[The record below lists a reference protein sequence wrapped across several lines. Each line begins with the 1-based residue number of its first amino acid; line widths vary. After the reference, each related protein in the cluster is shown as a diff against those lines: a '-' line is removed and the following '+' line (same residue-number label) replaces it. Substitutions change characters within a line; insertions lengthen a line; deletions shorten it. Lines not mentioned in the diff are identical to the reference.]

1 MSPARFEARD
11 VDPAPLSEPLPLPF
25 SKRIAP
31 NRFMKAAMSERL
43 ATWDKDD
50 ASRSGLP
57 TQELMTLYRH
67 WCQGGWG
74 IVVTG
79 NILIDAAHIEVPG
92 NMIITS
98 ESPFSG
104 PRFEAY
110 QQLATLAKARIEGT
124 ENGPLFLGQL
134 NHPGRQVPA
143 ELQSDPISASDVQLT
158 KDYVGMT
165 FAKPHA
171 ASKDEIH
178 ALVAAFA
185 HAAAYLERAGFDGVH
200 LHGAHGY
207 LIAQFLSLSTN
218 RRTDEYGGASLENR
232 ARFAT
237 EIADAIQAAT
247 GPGFVLGI
255 KINSVEFE
263 TEGAFSPADAARLV
277 ELLEQ
282 HGFDLVELSGGTYE
296 VPAWHH
302 RKESTR
308 RREAFFLEFAELIA
322 PHVQKTRCFI
332 TGGLQT
338 VGAMVDV
345 VQRSGLDG
353 VGLARGSATEPRF
366 PRDVFFGGAKACI
379 KPLCCG
385 ESENLGTRAILS
397 AGQMRLISLDREPI
411 DPSDQ
416 EAFDGFL
423 KDCAAWVAG
432 LKNRKKRDVYGHV
445 LIQSVK
451 TVPYGSVNPDLD
463 QFVAVERSE

>member
-1 MSPARFEARD
+1 MSPIRFEGRD
-11 VDPAPLSEPLPLPF
+11 IDPAPLAEPLLLPF
-25 SKRIAP
+25 SRRVAP

-50 ASRSGLP
+50 MYNSGLP
-57 TQELMTLYRH
+57 TKELMTLYRH

-74 IVVTG
+74 VVVTG
-79 NILIDAAHIEVPG
+79 NILIDAAHIEAPG

-98 ESPFSG
+98 DSPFSG
-104 PRFEAY
+104 PRFEAF
-110 QQLATLAKARIEGT
+110 QKLAASAKADSEG
-124 ENGPLFLGQL
+124 NRNAALFLGQL
-134 NHPGRQVPA
+134 NHPGRQVSA
-143 ELQSDPISASDVQLT
+143 EIQTDPISASDVQLT
-158 KDYVGMT
+158 KEYVGMT

-171 ASKDEIH
+171 ASHAEIR

-185 HAAAYLERAGFDGVH
+185 HAAAYLERAGFDGAH

-218 RRTDEYGGASLENR
+218 RRTDAYGGAALEDR
-232 ARFAT
+232 ARLVT
-237 EIADAIQAAT
+237 EIADAVRAAT

-263 TEGAFSPADAARLV
+263 ASGAFGPADAARLV
-277 ELLEQ
+277 ELLER

-302 RKESTR
+302 RGESTR
-308 RREAFFLEFAELIA
+308 RREAFFLEFAELVV
-322 PHVQKTRCFI
+322 PHVQRTRCFI

-338 VGAMVDV
+338 VGAMVDAV
-345 VQRSGLDG
+345 RRSGLDG
-353 VGLARGSATEPRF
+353 VGLARASATEPRF
-366 PRDVFFGGAKACI
+366 PRDVLSGGVKACI
-379 KPLCCG
+379 RPLCSG
-385 ESENLGTRAILS
+385 ESEDLGTRAVLS

-416 EAFDGFL
+416 ESFDGFL

-432 LKNRKKRDVYGHV
+432 LGSRKKREVYGHV

-451 TVPYGSVNPDLD
+451 TVPYGSTKPDLD
-463 QFVAVERSE
+463 